1 MKSFTNTVETMDN
14 KKKNKESNTLNGLG
28 SSIGSGDM
36 LRAESTN
43 ESATAASSL
52 TGMSLSANSSISANF
67 LSASQFKTVLL
78 VTKTIAMIFLIWI
91 VFKLL
96 TGGSGSNSIPRI
108 MMGGVKAPAGV
119 QEPIEVSLDYGD
131 FSEL

>member
-14 KKKNKESNTLNGLG
+14 KKKNNKESSVVTGMGTNDL
-28 SSIGSGDM
+28 
-36 LRAESTN
+36 LRAESSN

-52 TGMSLSANSSISANF
+52 TGMNLSANSSISANF

-78 VTKTIAMIFLIWI
+78 VTKTIAMVFLIWI
-91 VFKLL
+91 AFKLFA
-96 TGGSGSNSIPRI
+96 GGSMRGNSIPRI
-108 MMGGVKAPAGV
+108 MMGGAAAAAAPAAPV
-119 QEPIEVSLDYGD
+119 VVSLDYDD